1 MPTYHYVCPD
11 GHDFERFEK
20 KISNRSRR
28 KCPECG
34 KMAIR
39 QISGGAGL
47 IFKGSGFYITDYKKA
62 GEAAKVGE
70 AGDAAKGETKKDAK
84 AAEGKKPAKPEPK
97 GKDS

>member
-1 MPTYHYVCPD
+1 MPTYHYVCPE

-20 KISNRSRR
+20 KISDRSRR

-34 KMAIR
+34 KMATR

-47 IFKGSGFYITDYKKA
+47 IFKGSGFYVTDYKQG
-62 GEAAKVGE
+62 GEAAKGGE
-70 AGDAAKGETKKDAK
+70 EGTAKKDEAKKDASK
-84 AAEGKKPAKPEPK
+84 AEATKPNDTKPK